1 VLGGSKITTA
11 REGAMS
17 EDSSMRLLEKEL
29 DRQGQQ
35 IIDHRKATREELE
48 QLQGEVKELPA
59 LRREV
64 QMLSDTVKSNT
75 QVMYILVGL
84 LISSG
89 ALGALLKGVL

>member
-1 VLGGSKITTA
+1 MA
-11 REGAMS
+11 DDNA
-17 EDSSMRLLEKEL
+17 MRLLEKEL
-29 DRQGQQ
+29 DRQGKQ
-35 IIDHRKATREELE
+35 IVDHRKAAAAELEELE
-48 QLQGEVKELPA
+48 QDVKDLPA

-89 ALGALLKGVL
+89 ILGALLKGVF